1 LRYELL
7 SSLLGDEMP
16 AAFYDDEGN
25 HLKECTKC
33 KTVQSVT
40 EYYRHK
46 VGVTKDGLQ
55 PRCRSCTLAKYREQN
70 ARRAKKRKQQSHKL
84 SKIHVEWI
92 KEQQGKLS
100 IRETAKVFSK
110 KFFAYKINPSTIQRI
125 FAGKIHVDPGA
136 GDTVSIYDLLEGAS
150 DLTGSVEEYVD
161 SLDAKKVKF

>member
-1 LRYELL
+1 
-7 SSLLGDEMP
+7 MP

-25 HLKECTKC
+25 HLKACTKC
-33 KTVQSVT
+33 KTTQPVT

-92 KEQQGKLS
+92 KEQKGKHS
-100 IRETAKVFSK
+100 VRETAKAFSN
-110 KFFAYKINPSTIQRI
+110 KFFAYKINPSTVQRI
-125 FAGKIHVDPGA
+125 FAGKIHIEPGEE
-136 GDTVSIYDLLEGAS
+136 DTLSVYDLLEGAS
-150 DLTGSVEEYVD
+150 EFTGSIEEYLESAD
-161 SLDAKKVKF
+161 TDKVKF